1 MFIKFIIFFSFLSL
15 TACESPLRDSISIES
30 TSEGLVIEDFSRND
44 LLNWNVV
51 DDNVMGGR
59 SQGYLSLGDEIAI
72 FRGYLSLQNN
82 GGFSSIRAYV
92 PYDYTNYDTFVLR
105 VKGDGR
111 NYNFRVRADDNSWAS
126 YSHSFSTVENDW
138 VVVELNVDD
147 FYPSYRGYSL
157 RNMPELSR
165 VIVREIGVMISDKK
179 EGGFNLE
186 IDWIKIK

>member
-1 MFIKFIIFFSFLSL
+1 MHSGVEANLEISDHVHLRFFIISLSY
-15 TACESPLRDSISIES
+15 
-30 TSEGLVIEDFSRND
+30 
-44 LLNWNVV
+44 
-51 DDNVMGGR
+51 GG
-59 SQGYLSLGDEIAI
+59 EI
-72 FRGYLSLQNN
+72 
-82 GGFSSIRAYV
+82 
-92 PYDYTNYDTFVLR
+92 
-105 VKGDGR
+105 
-111 NYNFRVRADDNSWAS
+111 RVRADDNSWAS

-179 EGGFNLE
+179 EGEFNLE